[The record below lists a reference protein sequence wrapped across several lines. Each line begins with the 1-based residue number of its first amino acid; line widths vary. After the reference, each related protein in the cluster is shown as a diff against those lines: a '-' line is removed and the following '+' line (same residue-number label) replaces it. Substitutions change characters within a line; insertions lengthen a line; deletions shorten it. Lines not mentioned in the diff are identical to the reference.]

1 MFICT
6 KCEPKCTRR
15 KYVPYVST
23 KFINDRHQFKT
34 IISKFILILIDF
46 WLKRAMYLSNLFFKD
61 SLELQHALRQ
71 LFRDGKIIASLNL
84 NTKL

>member
-1 MFICT
+1 M
-6 KCEPKCTRR
+6 
-15 KYVPYVST
+15 
-23 KFINDRHQFKT
+23 
-34 IISKFILILIDF
+34 LILIDF